1 VGKAVFWQATFFS
14 AANSAMAFYAI
25 SLGRP
30 GAAVVCIV
38 ASAVGCAFAG
48 LVKRRVA
55 RSV

>member
-1 VGKAVFWQATFFS
+1 VFWQATFFS